1 MFSLKLT
8 LLPRFPFMIC
18 SVMGSWED
26 TLGKYYSPGMQS
38 GPDCNEFPG
47 SSESV
52 SPQQWKGV
60 LKRSGTV
67 TAPSL
72 SVLFLGGLITAQTL
86 ASSGFTVMPFP
97 MKGPSLFLLCCR
109 NMFKIGLNLY
119 DQGSVYILLE
129 EMQQFSSVSVFV
141 Q

>member
-8 LLPRFPFMIC
+8 LLPRFPFMTC

-38 GPDCNEFPG
+38 GPDYNEFPG

-52 SPQQWKGV
+52 TTAVEGV
-60 LKRSGTV
+60 LRRSGTV

-109 NMFKIGLNLY
+109 KM
-119 DQGSVYILLE
+119 
-129 EMQQFSSVSVFV
+129 
-141 Q
+141 